1 MLALQALTPER
12 LAAEVP
18 EVTLAE
24 ARKLVAQVFRG
35 EPIHASSV
43 VRRSAADAVRSRG
56 SVPTLDVVAE
66 SASAIDPF
74 VKYLLASREPSSDA
88 SRQPSSEARE
98 RFEAVRIPLEVP
110 GRFTVCVSSQVG
122 CALAC
127 AFCATGRM
135 GLRRNLAAWEIVE
148 QVRIVRARL
157 ANHRVDR
164 GDVAPRDARPLAERR
179 DTSRRDAD
187 PRDARIGRVHG
198 VVFQG
203 MGEPLANLDNVL
215 QAIAVMTDPC
225 ALGIDARAITV
236 CTAGLPSGI
245 RRLAREAPNVR
256 LGLSVSSAIAAHRK
270 RVMPIADKHDFDDVI
285 AACEEHARVT
295 GHAPMWAVTLL
306 AGVNDSDDDARA
318 LAERALAF
326 HAATGKRPRITLL
339 DYNPIGDEVVRDAG
353 DPSDVRDADVRD
365 AGASGS
371 VMRDARD
378 APDASG
384 LVRDPFTR
392 SSRLGAFRDVLSAA
406 GLASHRRYSGG
417 SDVAAACGQLA
428 ATS

>member
-1 MLALQALTPER
+1 VLALQALTPER
-12 LAAEVP
+12 LAAAVP
-18 EVTLAE
+18 EVSLAE
-24 ARKLVAQVFRG
+24 ARKLVAQVHRG
-35 EPIHASSV
+35 EPIHPSSSV
-43 VRRSAADAVRSRG
+43 RRTAAEAVQACG
-56 SVPTLDVVAE
+56 WVPTLDVVSE

-74 VKYLLASREPSSDA
+74 VKYLLSSAGWTESRGEGDGPLRLSAGWTESRGEGDGPLRASDRFDA
-88 SRQPSSEARE
+88 AD

-135 GLRRNLAAWEIVE
+135 GLRRNLEAWEIVE

-157 ANHRVDR
+157 ANHRVDHAR
-164 GDVAPRDARPLAERR
+164 DGGRDAGV
-179 DTSRRDAD
+179 
-187 PRDARIGRVHG
+187 GRVHG

-215 QAIAVMTDPC
+215 CAIAVMTDPC

-236 CTAGLPSGI
+236 CTAGLPTGI

-285 AACEEHARVT
+285 DACIEHARAT

-306 AGVNDSDDDARA
+306 AGVNDSDADAQALADRARA
-318 LAERALAF
+318 FAV
-326 HAATGKRPRITLL
+326 ATGKRPRITLL
-339 DYNPIGDEVVRDAG
+339 DYNPIGDIERDERAT
-353 DPSDVRDADVRD
+353 SI
-365 AGASGS
+365 GS
-371 VMRDARD
+371 TRSTGSARD
-378 APDASG
+378 GDTG
-384 LVRDPFTR
+384 RDPFTR
-392 SSRLGAFRDVLSAA
+392 STRLGAFRDVLSAA

-428 ATS
+428 ATR